1 MIWRAYWDGAHHA
14 MTTHIYRRFWNDM
27 KRPAPKCWIGKWQRS
42 ISSGREDCDSA
53 EICKLSYRL
62 ALIRWSIMVF
72 EKEIESTTPGP
83 TEKHRR
89 MSTISNPSESILL
102 DFVDTVNSH
111 LSQIVDTD
119 DFHQVIHSTKHLC
132 DTIYKLLARVSAPNM
147 SDDQM
152 SVKCDLLKQKLD
164 MLLDALKEENA
175 TSIVGE
181 ELTRTLN
188 DLTSRRHSVIAAALA
203 SELSSDT
210 KTTIGKTEKDKYNTK
225 ERRNSRY
232 FVRSGDKEAIQ
243 SRANSLKRAIN
254 NVVEASG
261 IYDHKP
267 RHGSRKHSLVAL
279 NIPGNP
285 GDPSSVSTTPPPIV
299 NIISPSSSQTH
310 LATAAAVVSCL
321 SPLPDQRRSS
331 MDEYFFSS
339 VNLPVPKQ
347 FADGASRRSSG
358 VPEAIKEE
366 DATSALQELER
377 RPPPPP
383 QHTSNTLQVPAIPL
397 SELEFMER
405 SPSAN
410 ADNIYTSEN
419 MIIID
424 NDQMVSCEYS
434 HGIDQLS
441 NFHNSRSFRSRAR
454 ILMIMQPKQA
464 TYCRPSAM
472 KSAALHRKY
481 WTSSPNLT
489 RTSMQRKSFR

>member
-1 MIWRAYWDGAHHA
+1 
-14 MTTHIYRRFWNDM
+14 
-27 KRPAPKCWIGKWQRS
+27 
-42 ISSGREDCDSA
+42 
-53 EICKLSYRL
+53 
-62 ALIRWSIMVF
+62 MVF
-72 EKEIESTTPGP
+72 EKEIETTTPGP

-119 DFHQVIHSTKHLC
+119 DFQQVIHSTKHLC

-152 SVKCDLLKQKLD
+152 AVKCDLLKQKLD

-175 TSIVGE
+175 TSVVGD

-188 DLTSRRHSVIAAALA
+188 DLTSRRHSVIVAALA
-203 SELSSDT
+203 SELNSDT

-232 FVRSGDKEAIQ
+232 YVRSGDKEAIQ
-243 SRANSLKRAIN
+243 TRANSLKRAIN

-279 NIPGNP
+279 NIPENVDETCGT
-285 GDPSSVSTTPPPIV
+285 STTPPPVV
-299 NIISPSSSQTH
+299 NVISPSSSQTH
-310 LATAAAVVSCL
+310 LATAAVVSCL

-339 VNLPVPKQ
+339 VSLPVPKQ

-358 VPEAIKEE
+358 VPEAIKEDDDDYGDRWLHDKSDDDDTKYISNVVYE
-366 DATSALQELER
+366 RNLLRSSKQQAADSQPPATV
-377 RPPPPP
+377 PPSSSPPA
-383 QHTSNTLQVPAIPL
+383 TKSNTLQVPVIPL
-397 SELEFMER
+397 CELELMER
-405 SPSAN
+405 SPPPAPPVRPVAN
-410 ADNIYTSEN
+410 PDNVYTSEN
-419 MIIID
+419 MTIID
-424 NDQMVSCEYS
+424 TDPMVSCNHTS
-434 HGIDQLS
+434 HSIESTNTYQKIQISLQPGSISEDVNAAEASDILS
-441 NFHNSRSFRSRAR
+441 AISNEECSVTSE
-454 ILMIMQPKQA
+454 ILDKQPDLD
-464 TYCRPSAM
+464 SHIH
-472 KSAALHRKY
+472 AAEIIQVIAK
-481 WTSSPNLT
+481 
-489 RTSMQRKSFR
+489 

>member
-1 MIWRAYWDGAHHA
+1 
-14 MTTHIYRRFWNDM
+14 
-27 KRPAPKCWIGKWQRS
+27 
-42 ISSGREDCDSA
+42 
-53 EICKLSYRL
+53 
-62 ALIRWSIMVF
+62 MVF

-132 DTIYKLLARVSAPNM
+132 DTIYKLLARVSVPNM

-152 SVKCDLLKQKLD
+152 AVKCDLLKQKLD

-175 TSIVGE
+175 QSVVGE

-188 DLTSRRHSVIAAALA
+188 DLTSRRHSVIAATLA
-203 SELSSDT
+203 DMNTDT

-279 NIPGNP
+279 NIPGSL
-285 GDPSSVSTTPPPIV
+285 GDPSGILTTPPPIV

-321 SPLPDQRRSS
+321 SPLPDQRRNS

-358 VPEAIKEE
+358 VPEAIKEDDDDYCLAHYEKNDDE
-366 DATSALQELER
+366 DTKYVPDVVHERNLLRSSQLQSIDSQPQLSQPSAVR
-377 RPPPPP
+377 V
-383 QHTSNTLQVPAIPL
+383 NTLQVPVIPL
-397 SELEFMER
+397 SELELMER
-405 SPSAN
+405 SPPVAN
-410 ADNIYTSEN
+410 ADNVYTSDN
-419 MIIID
+419 MTIID
-424 NDQMVSCEYS
+424 TDPMV
-434 HGIDQLS
+434 
-441 NFHNSRSFRSRAR
+441 
-454 ILMIMQPKQA
+454 
-464 TYCRPSAM
+464 
-472 KSAALHRKY
+472 KSK
-481 WTSSPNLT
+481 
-489 RTSMQRKSFR
+489 

>member
-1 MIWRAYWDGAHHA
+1 M
-14 MTTHIYRRFWNDM
+14 
-27 KRPAPKCWIGKWQRS
+27 
-42 ISSGREDCDSA
+42 
-53 EICKLSYRL
+53 
-62 ALIRWSIMVF
+62 F

-132 DTIYKLLARVSAPNM
+132 DTIYKLLARVSVPNM

-152 SVKCDLLKQKLD
+152 TVKCDLLKQKLD

-175 TSIVGE
+175 SSIVGE

-188 DLTSRRHSVIAAALA
+188 DLTSRRHSVIAATLA
-203 SELSSDT
+203 SELNSDT

-243 SRANSLKRAIN
+243 SRANSLKRAIS
-254 NVVEASG
+254 NVIEASG

-279 NIPGNP
+279 NIQGNI
-285 GDPSSVSTTPPPIV
+285 GDPSDASMTPPPIV

-310 LATAAAVVSCL
+310 LATTVGVVSCL

-347 FADGASRRSSG
+347 FADGSSRRSSG
-358 VPEAIKEE
+358 VPEAIKEDE
-366 DATSALQELER
+366 DDDDDKWCQMARNCGRKSPQVTANGKKHLQMAKIEPETPTREKIELFGMAHEKNDDDETNCVPDVVYER
-377 RPPPPP
+377 NLLRSSQ
-383 QHTSNTLQVPAIPL
+383 QHTIDSQPRTIKSNTLQVPVIPL
-397 SELEFMER
+397 SELELMER
-405 SPSAN
+405 SPPPLAN
-410 ADNIYTSEN
+410 ADNVYTSDN
-419 MIIID
+419 MTIID
-424 NDQMVSCEYS
+424 TDPMVSR
-434 HGIDQLS
+434 
-441 NFHNSRSFRSRAR
+441 N
-454 ILMIMQPKQA
+454 
-464 TYCRPSAM
+464 
-472 KSAALHRKY
+472 
-481 WTSSPNLT
+481 
-489 RTSMQRKSFR
+489 